1 MRIGIRRSRFF
12 FLVRGKIA
20 AAKTG
25 RVKPWRRAEWVRVV
39 AFFFP
44 NIFTKL
50 FFLRKESGLRLIQI
64 NCAQSIS
71 RVGVLYV
78 HRTERDTPVWHRDFT
93 LLALL
98 RCAIR
103 RFFCVARV

>member
-1 MRIGIRRSRFF
+1 MIAVF

-25 RVKPWRRAEWVRVV
+25 RVKPWRRAEWVRVF

-50 FFLRKESGLRLIQI
+50 FFLIKKREWPQI
-64 NCAQSIS
+64 NSN
-71 RVGVLYV
+71 
-78 HRTERDTPVWHRDFT
+78 
-93 LLALL
+93 
-98 RCAIR
+98 
-103 RFFCVARV
+103 

>member
-1 MRIGIRRSRFF
+1 MIAVF

-25 RVKPWRRAEWVRVV
+25 RVKPWRRAEWVRVF

-44 NIFTKL
+44 NIITKL
-50 FFLRKESGLRLIQI
+50 LLIKKESGLKLIQI

-93 LLALL
+93 FLALFKVHNSP
-98 RCAIR
+98 
-103 RFFCVARV
+103 RFFCFARV